1 LNKFIDIFYILPVI
15 EPIIECNNI
24 GKKYHSRWAIKNL
37 NYKFLRGKVTLI
49 AGPSGAGKSTL
60 INIISGIVSPSDG
73 NIFLLGYDLNS
84 NFKKIKP
91 YISCVWNEPS
101 LFSNMSVT
109 NNLRFFSFLRGQSLK
124 ETDTK
129 VNDIL
134 RSFEIIHEKNKFISN
149 LSLGTKRKID
159 LCRAL
164 ISNFEIL
171 LLDEPSSFLDNKS
184 KKILVKILSKYKEE
198 GKSIIIVSHHASLY
212 SNLIDDIIIMK
223 DGKIIN
229 NQSIENLTNNTK
241 EFKNAFILKTS
252 NRLLAND
259 ILQTLPEIEN
269 TYVSQKSV
277 HVYLKEDGDVSS
289 IINAL
294 GNKGL
299 KIKKIISKEPNLD
312 KLIGEIINAH

>member
-1 LNKFIDIFYILPVI
+1 MK
-15 EPIIECNNI
+15 
-24 GKKYHSRWAIKNL
+24 
-37 NYKFLRGKVTLI
+37 GKVTLI
-49 AGPSGAGKSTL
+49 SGPSGAGKSTL
-60 INIISGIVSPSDG
+60 INIISGIISPSEG
-73 NIFLLGYDLNS
+73 NIFLLEYDLNT

-91 YISCVWNEPS
+91 YLSCVWNETS
-101 LFSNMSVT
+101 LFSNMSVI
-109 NNLRFFSFLRGQSLK
+109 NNLRFFSFLRGKTQK
-124 ETDTK
+124 ETDIK
-129 VNDIL
+129 INDIL
-134 RSFEIIHEKNKFISN
+134 HSFEIIHDKNKFISN

-164 ISNFEIL
+164 INKFEIL

-184 KKILVKILSKYKEE
+184 KKILVKILCKYKEE

-223 DGKIIN
+223 NGKIIY
-229 NQSIENLTNNTK
+229 NQPLENLIKNTK
-241 EFKNAFILKTS
+241 EFRNAFILKTS
-252 NRLLAND
+252 DRLLAND

-277 HVYLKEDGDVSS
+277 HIYLKEGEGDLSS
-289 IINAL
+289 VINSL
-294 GNKGL
+294 GNRGL

>member
-1 LNKFIDIFYILPVI
+1 
-15 EPIIECNNI
+15 
-24 GKKYHSRWAIKNL
+24 
-37 NYKFLRGKVTLI
+37 
-49 AGPSGAGKSTL
+49 
-60 INIISGIVSPSDG
+60 
-73 NIFLLGYDLNS
+73 
-84 NFKKIKP
+84 
-91 YISCVWNEPS
+91 
-101 LFSNMSVT
+101 MSVT
-109 NNLRFFSFLRGQSLK
+109 NNLRFFSFLRGQGLK

-129 VNDIL
+129 VNDML

-259 ILQTLPEIEN
+259 ILQTVPEIEK
-269 TYVSQKSV
+269 TYLSQKSV
-277 HVYLKEDGDVSS
+277 HVYLKEDGNVSS